1 MERMQERLANLLSV
15 KSLVTVILTV
25 IFAGL
30 SVRGSVSSEQF
41 LTVFTVVISFYFG
54 TQTQRRIVRAE
65 HREKTRGKRAE
76 SLAFPALFCIFWCI
90 NFCDCANRF

>member
-1 MERMQERLANLLSV
+1 MERIQERLANLLSV
-15 KSLVTVILTV
+15 KSLVTVTLTV

-54 TQTQRRIVRAE
+54 TQTQ
-65 HREKTRGKRAE
+65 HKST
-76 SLAFPALFCIFWCI
+76 PAG
-90 NFCDCANRF
+90 DET

>member
-1 MERMQERLANLLSV
+1 MERMAGTGLANLLSV

-54 TQTQRRIVRAE
+54 TQTQRRSARTDDE
-65 HREKTRGKRAE
+65 T
-76 SLAFPALFCIFWCI
+76 
-90 NFCDCANRF
+90 

>member
-1 MERMQERLANLLSV
+1 MERSQERLANLLSV
-15 KSLVTVILTV
+15 KSLVTVTLTV

-54 TQTQRRIVRAE
+54 TQTQR
-65 HREKTRGKRAE
+65 KST
-76 SLAFPALFCIFWCI
+76 PAG
-90 NFCDCANRF
+90 DET

>member
-1 MERMQERLANLLSV
+1 MERIQERLANLLSV
-15 KSLVTVILTV
+15 KSLVTVTLTV

-54 TQTQRRIVRAE
+54 TQTQR
-65 HREKTRGKRAE
+65 KRT
-76 SLAFPALFCIFWCI
+76 PAG
-90 NFCDCANRF
+90 DET

>member
-1 MERMQERLANLLSV
+1 MRSGAMCWWRRKFVERMQERLANLLSV

-54 TQTQRRIVRAE
+54 PQTQRRSVRADDE
-65 HREKTRGKRAE
+65 T
-76 SLAFPALFCIFWCI
+76 
-90 NFCDCANRF
+90 

>member
-1 MERMQERLANLLSV
+1 MERIQERLANLLSV
-15 KSLVTVILTV
+15 KSLVTVTLTV

-54 TQTQRRIVRAE
+54 TQSQR
-65 HREKTRGKRAE
+65 KST
-76 SLAFPALFCIFWCI
+76 PAG
-90 NFCDCANRF
+90 DET

>member
-1 MERMQERLANLLSV
+1 MERIQERLANLLSV
-15 KSLVTVILTV
+15 KSLVTITLTV

-54 TQTQRRIVRAE
+54 TQTQR
-65 HREKTRGKRAE
+65 KST
-76 SLAFPALFCIFWCI
+76 PAG
-90 NFCDCANRF
+90 DET

>member
-1 MERMQERLANLLSV
+1 MERIQERLASLLSV

-54 TQTQRRIVRAE
+54 TQTQR
-65 HREKTRGKRAE
+65 KST
-76 SLAFPALFCIFWCI
+76 PAG
-90 NFCDCANRF
+90 DET

>member
-1 MERMQERLANLLSV
+1 MERIQERLANLLSV
-15 KSLVTVILTV
+15 KSLVTVTLTV

-54 TQTQRRIVRAE
+54 TQTQPQ
-65 HREKTRGKRAE
+65 KQ
-76 SLAFPALFCIFWCI
+76 
-90 NFCDCANRF
+90 

>member
-1 MERMQERLANLLSV
+1 MRSGAMCWWRRKFVERMQERLANLLSV

-41 LTVFTVVISFYFG
+41 LTVFTVVISFYYG
-54 TQTQRRIVRAE
+54 TQAT
-65 HREKTRGKRAE
+65 REGEKK
-76 SLAFPALFCIFWCI
+76 
-90 NFCDCANRF
+90 

>member
-1 MERMQERLANLLSV
+1 MRSGAMCWWRRKFVERMQERLANLLSV

-54 TQTQRRIVRAE
+54 TQTQRRSVRTDDE
-65 HREKTRGKRAE
+65 T
-76 SLAFPALFCIFWCI
+76 
-90 NFCDCANRF
+90 

>member
-1 MERMQERLANLLSV
+1 MERIQERLANLLGV
-15 KSLVTVILTV
+15 KSLVTVTLTV

-54 TQTQRRIVRAE
+54 TQTQR
-65 HREKTRGKRAE
+65 KST
-76 SLAFPALFCIFWCI
+76 PAG
-90 NFCDCANRF
+90 DET